1 MRLKLY
7 IYKPRS
13 SIYPKHVNRN
23 KITTE
28 HTEMKLLK
36 INDKLK
42 NYKSKEEE
50 KQILQEQLQS
60 NNNYRWFIF
69 RNNSS

>member
-1 MRLKLY
+1 MN
-7 IYKPRS
+7 
-13 SIYPKHVNRN
+13 PKHINRN

-42 NYKSKEEE
+42 NYKTREKE
-50 KQILQEQLQS
+50 KQVLQEQLQS
-60 NNNYRWFIF
+60 NNKY
-69 RNNSS
+69 